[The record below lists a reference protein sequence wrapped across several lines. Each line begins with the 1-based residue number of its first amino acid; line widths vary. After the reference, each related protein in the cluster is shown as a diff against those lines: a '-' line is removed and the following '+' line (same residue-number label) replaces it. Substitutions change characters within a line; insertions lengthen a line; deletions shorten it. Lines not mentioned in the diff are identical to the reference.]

1 MLLIYLSMLEN
12 EDEQITFEY
21 IYRKYYDGIY
31 RRIYKIV
38 KNKQDAE
45 DVAQETWMKAVKK
58 FHLLYGKSENTIIA
72 YISRISKNE
81 SISLLRKK
89 NKEQAIISDVDLYDT
104 LSENDFFASLE
115 NHSEELIVKCM
126 KSLDCKYSDVLVYYY
141 LYHYSAED
149 ICDLLDISEDAFRK
163 RISRGREKLASH
175 LRKEGIIS

>member
-1 MLLIYLSMLEN
+1 MLLIYLSMLKN

-72 YISRISKNE
+72 YISRIAKNE

-89 NKEQAIISDVDLYDT
+89 NKEQAIMSVVDFYDT
-104 LSENDFFASLE
+104 LS
-115 NHSEELIVKCM
+115 
-126 KSLDCKYSDVLVYYY
+126 
-141 LYHYSAED
+141 
-149 ICDLLDISEDAFRK
+149 
-163 RISRGREKLASH
+163 
-175 LRKEGIIS
+175 

>member
-72 YISRISKNE
+72 YISRIAKN
-81 SISLLRKK
+81 
-89 NKEQAIISDVDLYDT
+89 
-104 LSENDFFASLE
+104 
-115 NHSEELIVKCM
+115 
-126 KSLDCKYSDVLVYYY
+126 
-141 LYHYSAED
+141 
-149 ICDLLDISEDAFRK
+149 
-163 RISRGREKLASH
+163 
-175 LRKEGIIS
+175 